1 MIFVRRLACA
11 AALLA
16 FSVAPGRAGLQV
28 IGDGIT
34 GDVAVANGTSLWSLI
49 ENVQTP
55 VASGYNSKNAI
66 LHDYVVATS
75 VDGAQSVF
83 SAGELDPSFGGTNAA
98 PYISVSGGDYTL
110 VDPNAGASGR
120 DLANLTSL
128 TVVAAPALPTGPG
141 GPSSSVDLSGK
152 VTNPGD
158 YTLTD
163 LETGFAAVEETV
175 SGDAYT
181 GVPLQTFLAPSGVS
195 ATDGVVVVGA
205 TDGYEVVFSLA
216 EIDPSLGGNPQNLL
230 PYADT
235 GGNFPGDGVAR
246 VIFPDDNKHGRWV
259 SNIDFIDVG
268 VAAVPEAPVWT
279 MMLIGFAGLGLAAL
293 APAAGSGR
301 PDERVRRRDGRARAR
316 PPKRAGRRRRRASPE
331 RGAVPCLRVAHALL
345 PASRKIPLRSRP
357 RRPRPHGQTR
367 GAAGVRPEALS
378 ARQARTA
385 QARRKAVAAGA
396 HAPVRS

>member
-279 MMLIGFAGLGLAAL
+279 MMLIGFAGLGLAA
-293 APAAGSGR
+293 P
-301 PDERVRRRDGRARAR
+301 
-316 PPKRAGRRRRRASPE
+316 RAGRRLRA
-331 RGAVPCLRVAHALL
+331 A
-345 PASRKIPLRSRP
+345 
-357 RRPRPHGQTR
+357 
-367 GAAGVRPEALS
+367 
-378 ARQARTA
+378 
-385 QARRKAVAAGA
+385 
-396 HAPVRS
+396 